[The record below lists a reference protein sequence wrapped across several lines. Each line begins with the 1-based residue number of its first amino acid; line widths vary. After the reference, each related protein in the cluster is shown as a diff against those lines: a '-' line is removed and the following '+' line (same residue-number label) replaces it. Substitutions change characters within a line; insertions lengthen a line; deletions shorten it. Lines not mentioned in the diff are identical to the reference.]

1 MKRWAA
7 HAASVAAAAVL
18 ALLLARYWYARPEHF
33 PAPLRQLGQQLLEAH
48 EARGAEAA
56 ADMEALFI
64 AAVAFV
70 PALAAVLLLRW
81 AWRRWRGAR

>member
-1 MKRWAA
+1 MKRWAGP
-7 HAASVAAAAVL
+7 AACVAAAAVL

-33 PAPLRQLGQQLLEAH
+33 PAPLRQLGQQLLATH
-48 EARGAEAA
+48 EGRGAEAA
-56 ADMEALFI
+56 ADLEALFI

-81 AWRRWRGAR
+81 VWRRRRSAR

>member
-1 MKRWAA
+1 MKRWAG

-18 ALLLARYWYARPEHF
+18 ALGLGRYWYAQPEHF
-33 PAPLRQLGQQLLEAH
+33 PAWLRQAGQQFVATR
-48 EARGAEAA
+48 ATGGAEAA
-56 ADMEALFI
+56 ADLEALFV

-81 AWRRWRGAR
+81 AWRRLRGRR